1 MLSPLEGKRTSIP
14 YGGNTGSNP
23 VADANEIN
31 NFREVTVFLY
41 DPLAP
46 GVTVPGNDRKTEAEA
61 DFEKPTR

>member
-31 NFREVTVFLY
+31 NFREVTVFFMIHWR
-41 DPLAP
+41 LA
-46 GVTVPGNDRKTEAEA
+46 
-61 DFEKPTR
+61 